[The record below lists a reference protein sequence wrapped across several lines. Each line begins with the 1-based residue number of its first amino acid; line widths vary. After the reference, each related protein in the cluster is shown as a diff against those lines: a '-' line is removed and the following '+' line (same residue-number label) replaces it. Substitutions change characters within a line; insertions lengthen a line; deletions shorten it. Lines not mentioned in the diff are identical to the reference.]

1 VHAAMTERNKVILHF
16 LDGKLLKGYMQ
27 DFTIADDVVFIQDAS
42 DDSQKVR
49 VKDLKAIFF
58 VKKFEGDKAYRERK
72 SFEGSKPAGRR
83 MFLRFKDGESLT
95 GCVDGDIPWEKGF
108 FLEEKK
114 MNGFFL
120 IPSDSDSNN
129 IKVFVVASSVKDV
142 TMIGG

>member
-1 VHAAMTERNKVILHF
+1 MPERNKVILHF

-27 DFTIADDVVFIQDAS
+27 DFTITDDFVFIE
-42 DDSQKVR
+42 DDSANAQKVR

-72 SFEGSKPAGRR
+72 SFEGSKPSGRR
-83 MFLRFKDGESLT
+83 MFLRFNDGESLT
-95 GCVDGDIPWEKGF
+95 GCVEGDIPWEKGF